1 MENQAP
7 TPGLLAEALRT
18 ARKSQGNTQAEVARR
33 VGLLPKTVSALE
45 SDPGSSSIASLYK
58 LLAALDLDLILR
70 PRKPGKGDRPAAGE
84 W

>member
-1 MENQAP
+1 MENPIP
-7 TPGLLAEALRT
+7 TPGLLAEALRS
-18 ARKSQGNTQAEVARR
+18 ARKGLRMTQADAARR

-45 SDPGSSSIASLYK
+45 SDPGASSITSLYK

-70 PRKPGKGDRPAAGE
+70 HRRPGKAKPPATGE